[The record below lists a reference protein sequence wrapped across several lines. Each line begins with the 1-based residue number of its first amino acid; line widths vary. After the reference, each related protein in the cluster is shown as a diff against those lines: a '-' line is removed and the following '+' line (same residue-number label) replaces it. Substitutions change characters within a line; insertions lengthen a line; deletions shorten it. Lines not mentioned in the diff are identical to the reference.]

1 MAICIPKKPLSRRT
15 LLRGVAGGAAITV
28 GLPRFAAMLNG
39 NGTAYAQGAALPKRF
54 GVWFWG
60 NGMIAS
66 RWIPKTTGT
75 GAAWQLSEELMPFA
89 KVKQNL
95 TVLTGYDVKLT
106 GTVHRIGPAAALSGA
121 PHNAAL
127 NYTAPTIDHVIS
139 QLIGGTTSFRSLEVG
154 VSRATANGDGQTVNY
169 ASSSGPNAPVQPEYD
184 ARAVY
189 ARLFG
194 MPATGTS
201 APTAATAA
209 RTLKRRAHVLDTVA
223 EDAKALRLRLGVDD
237 ARRLDQHLEGI
248 QQLEKRITAM
258 STPTTGPAMACGPS
272 AESVAKYPMP
282 LADLNGLVAP
292 EQNEAMAELVTYA
305 LTCDLTRVFLFQHG
319 RPAAHYNMSVIGI
332 TKNIHDDISHQE
344 AGDQPIMNTAI
355 LYWMDQ
361 FRVLMEKM
369 QAVPEGA
376 GNLLQNSAVYATSD
390 IAFGRTHSV
399 EEMPALIFGRAGG
412 VLKGDQHVRAAKDNI
427 SKILFTLVNAFGGN
441 VTQFGVGAG
450 MVTSG
455 IPDILA

>member
-1 MAICIPKKPLSRRT
+1 MAICIPSKPLSRRAV
-15 LLRGVAGGAAITV
+15 LRGLAGGVAITV
-28 GLPRFAAMLNG
+28 GLPRLSAMLNG
-39 NGTAYAQGAALPKRF
+39 NGTAYAQGAPLPKRF

-66 RWIPKTTGT
+66 RWVPKATGT
-75 GAAWQLSEELMPFA
+75 GAAWQLSEELMPFE

-95 TVLTGYDVKLT
+95 TVLTGFDVKLS
-106 GTVHRIGPAAALSGA
+106 GTVHRVGPAGALSGA

-139 QLIGGTTSFRSLEVG
+139 KIVGGTTPFRSLEVG
-154 VSRATANGDGQTVNY
+154 VSRATANGDGQAVNY
-169 ASSSGPNAPVQPEYD
+169 ASSSGANTPVQPEYD
-184 ARAVY
+184 ARAVFT
-189 ARLFG
+189 RLFG
-194 MPATGTS
+194 MPAPGTGTAGS
-201 APTAATAA
+201 ARLLA
-209 RTLKRRAHVLDTVA
+209 RRAHVLDTVA
-223 EDAKALRLRLGVDD
+223 EDARALRQRLGADD

-248 QQLEKRITAM
+248 TQLEKRITSM
-258 STPTTGPAMACGPS
+258 SNAPAMVCGPS
-272 AESVAKYPMP
+272 SEDVAKFPMP

-305 LTCDLTRVFLFQHG
+305 LACDLTRVFCFQHG

-332 TKNIHDDISHQE
+332 NKNIHDDISHQE
-344 AGDQPIMNTAI
+344 QGDQPVMNSAI
-355 LYWMDQ
+355 LYWMNQ
-361 FRVLMEKM
+361 FRVLVEKM
-369 QAVPEGA
+369 QATPDGA

-399 EEMPALIFGRAGG
+399 EEMPALVFGRAGG
-412 VLKGDQHVRAAKDNI
+412 VLRGDQHFRANKDNI

-455 IPDILA
+455 IPEILA

>member
-1 MAICIPKKPLSRRT
+1 MSICIPRKPLSRRAV
-15 LLRGVAGGAAITV
+15 LRGLAGGAAITV
-28 GLPRFAAMLNG
+28 ALPRLGAMLNG
-39 NGTAYAQGAALPKRF
+39 SGTAYAQGAALPKRF

-66 RWIPKTTGT
+66 RWVPKTTGT
-75 GAAWQLSEELMPFA
+75 GDAWQLSEQLMPFA

-95 TVLTGYDVKLT
+95 TVLTGFDVKLA
-106 GTVHRIGPAAALSGA
+106 GTVHRVGPAGALSGA

-139 QLIGGTTSFRSLEVG
+139 KLVGGTTPFKSLEVG
-154 VSRATANGDGQTVNY
+154 VSRATANGDGQAVNY
-169 ASSSGPNAPVQPEYD
+169 ASSSGANTPVQPEYD
-184 ARAVY
+184 ARAVF

-194 MPATGTS
+194 TPASG
-201 APTAATAA
+201 AGPGAA
-209 RTLKRRAHVLDTVA
+209 RLLARRAHVLDTVA
-223 EDAKALRLRLGVDD
+223 EDARALRQRLGVEDG
-237 ARRLDQHLEGI
+237 RRLDQHLEGI
-248 QQLEKRITAM
+248 QQLEKRITTM
-258 STPTTGPAMACGPS
+258 STMPPMTCGPT
-272 AESVAKYPMP
+272 AEGVAKYPMP

-305 LTCDLTRVFLFQHG
+305 LACDLTRVFCFQHG

-344 AGDQPIMNTAI
+344 QGDQPTMNKAI

-361 FRVLMEKM
+361 FRVLVEKM
-369 QAVPEGA
+369 QATPDGA
-376 GNLLQNSAVYATSD
+376 GNLLDNSAVYATSD

-399 EEMPALIFGRAGG
+399 EEMPALIFGRARGAFRG
-412 VLKGDQHVRAAKDNI
+412 NQHVRGNKDNI
-427 SKILFTLVNAFGGN
+427 SKILFTLVNVFGGN
-441 VTQFGVGAG
+441 VKEFGVGAG

-455 IPDILA
+455 VSEMLV